1 MMASGDYVYTN
12 DLDEGSL
19 MGTAIRRREQSCSVV
34 VEVTHDSTS
43 ESQSQ
48 YDYLD
53 GSLAG
58 GYDDGGDV
66 ELAALALEDFVGV
79 DGSNLVS
86 VQSESNSAFDIGTE
100 EANTETPNVVSRS
113 VSGAD
118 FDTLPIAP
126 TAKKPIEEPPA
137 VSALHPAAAN
147 TAVSA
152 HHLNLRI
159 NTVTDVKRPSTPDKC
174 FESFGGSLSPTAER
188 NNTANFNASVITCSP
203 HHRGTRDTG
212 YHHGANATVAAAR
225 KVVTMSELTSKLS
238 TLHPE
243 AATDGVSRRPS
254 VPPAPPSLNHFSS
267 MSPRCN
273 DREGLSFGIETF
285 LHGNRLGFG
294 RQPSFKRLTPAV
306 PCESKKIY
314 VALACEDGDTSITT
328 ATDTAGVADRN
339 AEAFS
344 AWLEALQPKMAGPLT
359 SAGSD
364 FGTTHTGAA
373 VGENFKRE
381 VDVLMRNLLGDYDVS
396 VSATA
401 AATVSNSST
410 LAVSPSAAGGSAAP
424 KRRRGSGPSSPDA
437 RATGSGD
444 SQAAVL
450 DTFVANAY
458 TFNPPLRSPAAVAR
472 HTKQRLSQW
481 NAVGS
486 CTPLGSPQKVKEAV
500 QTTVTAGTL
509 LGSGAEEKVRAD
521 AGRSPSATTS
531 APPQPPAQGNATNLR
546 GSAWST
552 FLGPHKT
559 STSAA
564 VASNG
569 EMVPDLTATVTP
581 EALSSMTS
589 ANATGRLA
597 DERSAQHPSVAPT
610 SQPMVAMN
618 RAPKLAS
625 RGSTC
630 GSVAGVA
637 KPPPVRAATAS
648 AKPEGCVD
656 DVARVRGSASCSM
669 AAPYPYMD
677 EDLLAGGYMTG
688 PPQMIR
694 SPLKNRPGVLPT
706 AHVALEPSSTEK
718 INGRRSG
725 SNTSHLAPAGLG
737 CHCSLVDGHMGG
749 SRQRPSLVQQKL
761 HPSWN
766 NLSRGD
772 GGTKSTT
779 TSNPTRTAASETPQ
793 QTSATEGFG
802 VSSEPPTP
810 VRNKPCGRAATSLPA
825 ESATAASRK
834 MPLYH
839 RIHGDSTLHSVDKAF
854 RSLEAAASEGEFTD
868 KGGMR
873 ARQLPLPAFLGNDSS
888 AQQGMIAINLT
899 AGADATRSHL
909 DCVRKGGETE
919 MPTGCIRR
927 FSRRSVVEPVTVE
940 PIALRKDALI
950 PLRPTFGSLRASAS
964 RTDWEAATSGDR
976 SMAATLPRRRLTE
989 FRNGEYM
996 LPIASIKSRVSAVTA
1011 EDLRS
1016 ESVKQRDRD
1025 RQTQQANEE
1034 RRQRIQAF
1042 MAKRKA
1048 EKQLEELRRRQM
1060 PEQKGRP
1067 GAQEQPVSE
1076 ATPPRHTPETVG
1088 SGLNAIKA
1096 SKRMRKPS
1104 PQRGPPVGQPVAAA
1118 IFIPEAAMT
1127 ATVCSPHIKATA
1139 AAVADPLPPAR
1150 RGHSSSTANK
1160 TNVRAVVV
1168 LMGSADA
1175 AKGGAPVAVKDDC
1188 SGQQC
1193 SSGSTAPSR
1202 AGPGLLSE
1210 STVTVELNEGRNTLK
1225 VQHPQE
1231 RTRFFSVDEF
1241 LRIDDAAAQNQVQH
1255 PVKGTG
1261 SAVVSGAPLNGAL
1274 PRRCLSSLTLKEMN
1288 RKFLA
1293 GVNVALLL
1301 ASTENAHCTSL
1312 MAIREVVEGV
1322 LTHVPPQGELFASIA
1337 FVAGGRTQDLLSD
1350 TVRAVHLA
1358 FSTSPLFG
1366 PTLDDVT
1373 YVAVA
1378 GVRQLLNMVTDA
1390 YKRCDSAVRQQHL
1403 HAGLLVMSLLLKQSR
1418 GSDVVLSSYLITDAG
1433 CCGNTYVA
1441 VLRKA
1446 QNTPFSLFHSA
1457 LGGPT
1462 LTTAL
1467 VSVNAGD
1474 TATVVPLLNVQQ
1486 RLASVVNK
1494 PCHVGS
1500 VRRFLELAQQ
1510 ELQNRP
1516 EDEKSGRKCNCSST
1530 ITKGTLQGRRN
1541 SVSISSNNSASEGNS
1556 CPPLSSGPPG
1566 HKQQPGTRAQLHKR
1580 LVEQVAMAQSIL
1592 NDPVSYRP
1600 RAPREASKGRR
1611 ASVLTA
1617 TPHSSKYAG
1626 PLLSVAAAPL
1636 ERPRS
1641 VDGSEMP
1648 NVDKAAPRKRLSTRS
1663 KAADSA
1669 ALDTADTLLPPSQ
1682 GAGAALAV
1690 KRSPLLA
1697 ALAESSQGTQ
1707 LLAAR
1712 RPSDAPNAESE
1723 AGSMT
1728 KTSLSLAATRA
1739 NHQISRFR
1747 PLQQQKSSLLAGHR
1761 SASTSVSA
1769 AYVRRGNDCG
1779 TAPSTTWFMNF
1790 EELGDSTC
1798 APEGSR
1804 PGVGTLLNKGDREDS
1819 QDALLHATTT
1829 MPAEPLP
1836 KCRSA
1841 GKGELSRRGKF
1852 APADGAGGPARQPLC
1867 APPSMASRAVGP
1879 SRRGLSAVPTRIGSN
1894 GPQWPSNVD
1903 MDPDDIPIVPTADSI
1918 DSSFV
1923 HEVSEP
1929 ARQSAI
1935 THYGENAPIPRSTK
1949 VHTLVIVDPRCRET
1963 SNVTYDNTMVIA
1975 TTEDDFEE
1983 YDVGEVCEAAPT
1995 EKKPIQAALL
2005 TELCET
2011 VLLGG
2016 NAAILG
2022 ADSRSTGISAQVLKS
2037 VVHKIFADMNRE
2049 GAHRS
2054 GRLSASIV
2062 KVKGESVVDLL
2073 KDAGEVQKLVIA
2085 ISPLFGSCVHGVT
2098 YANIESSAAFNAT
2111 IDAALSRAA
2120 SEDNGRDHGFLFCS
2134 FILKLQLEKESDV
2147 LVCSLVATLAGE
2159 HVGLYTS
2166 VLDRSPLVP
2175 RALFHYAL
2183 GGPSYTI
2190 ALLGIGS
2197 EESRANQMLQV
2208 QRRLGEVRNRATH
2221 PGSVAKFIAGIRN
2234 DLTPNL
2240 MAKYESLRDQGE
2252 RGATK
2257 EMISRLAEMVKDA
2270 EALLHDFDH
2279 HHPKAYLHGD
2289 QDRGTVSTDAAT
2301 VKATDPGSPAI
2312 AASCRNIISNLTNST
2327 AAVTTVVDTSPP
2339 ATRRPAAQRALPCV
2353 TAVGA
2358 EVEGDHIR
2366 SLVCYEQVLM
2376 GGGSV
2381 AVQGNSILCTSQGGM
2396 RYDSDEVIVCDE
2408 AHRSLSSKLIDE
2420 LVAKFLTGY
2429 HTGLLAADSSYSA
2442 FTPLMLRRIANSI
2455 FEAVLGREAGRG
2467 EGLSFS
2473 SSFKPPTVTGELHLS
2488 IALIKDDLT
2497 ADLLPADVDTTYNR
2511 FEMEHRPLYGPRLA
2525 GVTSH
2530 LVSTPQDFDHF
2541 LAVAI
2546 DNADPALQSADP
2558 GIMVVSL
2565 TLIQSVTKP
2574 AKDVLVSSLL
2584 CTAVFDAVHH
2594 YERVLE
2600 GDLSE
2605 PLELFHNIL
2614 RGPCF
2619 SVALFGISDE
2629 EENPGKLLRALH
2641 GITQARNRP
2650 LEVNSVSRYIREMQR
2665 GIAKLNERMFTSCNK
2680 EEREYILS
2688 RVKVAERLLADAQML
2703 QRCPLSMLPRAFV
2716 PLGAAADL
2724 RA

>member
-19 MGTAIRRREQSCSVV
+19 TGTAVRRREQSCSVF
-34 VEVTHDSTS
+34 VEVTHDSTG

-113 VSGAD
+113 VSGVD

-126 TAKKPIEEPPA
+126 TAKQPIEEPPA
-137 VSALHPAAAN
+137 VLALHPAAPN

-152 HHLNLRI
+152 HHLNLRV
-159 NTVTDVKRPSTPDKC
+159 NTVTDVRRPSTPDKY
-174 FESFGGSLSPTAER
+174 FESFGGSLSPTAGH
-188 NNTANFNASVITCSP
+188 NNTANFNTSVITRSP
-203 HHRGTRDTG
+203 HHRATRDTG
-212 YHHGANATVAAAR
+212 HHHGANATVAAAW
-225 KVVTMSELTSKLS
+225 KVVAMTELTSKLS

-243 AATDGVSRRPS
+243 AAAAGVSRRPS
-254 VPPAPPSLNHFSS
+254 VPPAPPSLHHFSS

-273 DREGLSFGIETF
+273 DREGFSFGIETF

-294 RQPSFKRLTPAV
+294 RQPSFKRLTPAALG
-306 PCESKKIY
+306 ESKKIC
-314 VALACEDGDTSITT
+314 VSLGCEDGDTSITT
-328 ATDTAGVADRN
+328 ATGTAGVADRN
-339 AEAFS
+339 TEALS
-344 AWLEALQPKMAGPLT
+344 AWLEGLQPKMAGPST

-364 FGTTHTGAA
+364 FGTTHTGAP
-373 VGENFKRE
+373 VGESFKRE
-381 VDVLMRNLLGDYDVS
+381 VDALMRNLLGDYDVS

-401 AATVSNSST
+401 AAAVSNSSK
-410 LAVSPSAAGGSAAP
+410 LVVSPSTAGGSAP
-424 KRRRGSGPSSPDA
+424 PQRRRSSGPSTRDA

-444 SQAAVL
+444 SQAAIF
-450 DTFVANAY
+450 DTFVANAH
-458 TFNPPLRSPAAVAR
+458 TFNPPIRSPSAVVR
-472 HTKQRLSQW
+472 HTKQQLSRS
-481 NAVGS
+481 NAIGS
-486 CTPLGSPQKVKEAV
+486 CTPLGSPQKLKEVV

-521 AGRSPSATTS
+521 AGRSPRATTS

-552 FLGPHKT
+552 FFGPHKT

-569 EMVPDLTATVTP
+569 EMVPDLTATATP

-597 DERSAQHPSVAPT
+597 DERPAQHPSVAPT

-618 RAPKLAS
+618 RAPKPAS
-625 RGSTC
+625 RGSIC
-630 GSVAGVA
+630 DSVAGVA
-637 KPPPVRAATAS
+637 KSVPTRAATAS
-648 AKPEGCVD
+648 AKPERSVD
-656 DVARVRGSASCSM
+656 DVTRARGSASCGV

-694 SPLKNRPGVLPT
+694 SPVKNSRGVLPT
-706 AHVALEPSSTEK
+706 AHIALEPISIEK
-718 INGRRSG
+718 INGRRSR
-725 SNTSHLAPAGLG
+725 SNTSRLAPAGLG
-737 CHCSLVDGHMGG
+737 CRCSLVDGHIGG
-749 SRQRPSLVQQKL
+749 SQQRPSLVQQKL

-772 GGTKSTT
+772 GGSKSTT
-779 TSNPTRTAASETPQ
+779 TSNPTCTTASETPQ
-793 QTSATEGFG
+793 QTSPTAGFG
-802 VSSEPPTP
+802 VSSEPPTQAW
-810 VRNKPCGRAATSLPA
+810 NKPYGRAATSLPA

-834 MPLYH
+834 IPLYH
-839 RIHGDSTLHSVDKAF
+839 RIHGDSSLHSAHKAF
-854 RSLEAAASEGEFTD
+854 RSLEAAAGEGEFTG
-868 KGGMR
+868 KGGTS
-873 ARQLPLPAFLGNDSS
+873 ARQLPLPAFLGNDTS
-888 AQQGMIAINLT
+888 AQQGMTAINLA
-899 AGADATRSHL
+899 AGADATSSHL

-919 MPTGCIRR
+919 TPTGCIRR
-927 FSRRSVVEPVTVE
+927 FSRRCVVEPVTVE
-940 PIALRKDALI
+940 PIALKEDALI
-950 PLRPTFGSLRASAS
+950 PLRPAFGSLRASAS
-964 RTDWEAATSGDR
+964 RTDWEAATSDL

-989 FRNGEYM
+989 FHNGEYM
-996 LPIASIKSRVSAVTA
+996 LPIASIKSRVSAITA
-1011 EDLRS
+1011 EGLHS
-1016 ESVKQRDRD
+1016 ETVKQRDRD

-1048 EKQLEELRRRQM
+1048 EKQLKELRRCQM
-1060 PEQKGRP
+1060 PEQTGRP
-1067 GAQEQPVSE
+1067 AAQEQPVLE
-1076 ATPPRHTPETVG
+1076 AAPPRHTPETVG

-1096 SKRMRKPS
+1096 SKCMCKPS
-1104 PQRGPPVGQPVAAA
+1104 PQRGPPVGQPVAAD
-1118 IFIPEAAMT
+1118 ILIPEAAMT
-1127 ATVCSPHIKATA
+1127 ATVSSPHIKTTA
-1139 AAVADPLPPAR
+1139 AVVADTLPPAR
-1150 RGHSSSTANK
+1150 RGHRSSNANK

-1175 AKGGAPVAVKDDC
+1175 AEGGAPVPVKDEC
-1188 SGQQC
+1188 NGQQR

-1202 AGPGLLSE
+1202 AGVRLLSE
-1210 STVTVELNEGRNTLK
+1210 STVTVELNEGGDTLK

-1241 LRIDDAAAQNQVQH
+1241 LRIDDAAAQDQVEH
-1255 PVKGTG
+1255 PVNGTG
-1261 SAVVSGAPLNGAL
+1261 SAVVSGAPSNGAL

-1301 ASTENAHCTSL
+1301 ASTENAQCTSL
-1312 MAIREVVEGV
+1312 VAIREVVEGV
-1322 LTHVPPQGELFASIA
+1322 LTRVPPQGELFASIA

-1373 YVAVA
+1373 YVAVT

-1390 YKRCDSAVRQQHL
+1390 YKRCNSAVEQQHL

-1433 CCGNTYVA
+1433 CCGNTYVS

-1516 EDEKSGRKCNCSST
+1516 EDEKSGRRCNCIST

-1541 SVSISSNNSASEGNS
+1541 SVGISSNNSASYSHS
-1556 CPPLSSGPPG
+1556 CSPLSSGPPG
-1566 HKQQPGTRAQLHKR
+1566 HKQQPGNRAQLHKR

-1617 TPHSSKYAG
+1617 TTHSSKYAG
-1626 PLLSVAAAPL
+1626 PLLSVAAESL
-1636 ERPRS
+1636 EEPRS

-1648 NVDKAAPRKRLSTRS
+1648 NVDKAAPRTRFSTRS
-1663 KAADSA
+1663 KVADSA
-1669 ALDTADTLLPPSQ
+1669 TLATADTVLSPAPC
-1682 GAGAALAV
+1682 GGAALAE

-1697 ALAESSQGTQ
+1697 TLAESSQGTQ
-1707 LLAAR
+1707 LLATR
-1712 RPSDAPNAESE
+1712 RPSDAPKAESE
-1723 AGSMT
+1723 AGST
-1728 KTSLSLAATRA
+1728 AKTSLTLAATRT
-1739 NHQISRFR
+1739 NHQIARFR
-1747 PLQQQKSSLLAGHR
+1747 PLQQQQKSSPLAGHR

-1779 TAPSTTWFMNF
+1779 AAPHTTWFMNF
-1790 EELGDSTC
+1790 EEPGDSPS

-1804 PGVGTLLNKGDREDS
+1804 PCVGTLLKKGEREDS

-1829 MPAEPLP
+1829 MPAESLP
-1836 KCRSA
+1836 ECRSA
-1841 GKGELSRRGKF
+1841 SKGELGRRDKL
-1852 APADGAGGPARQPLC
+1852 APADGAGGSAQRPLC
-1867 APPSMASRAVGP
+1867 APPRMASRAVGP
-1879 SRRGLSAVPTRIGSN
+1879 SRRGLGAITTRIGSN
-1894 GPQWPSNVD
+1894 GPQWPCKVD
-1903 MDPDDIPIVPTADSI
+1903 MDPSDIPIVPTAESI

-1929 ARQSAI
+1929 AQQSAV
-1935 THYGENAPIPRSTK
+1935 THYGGKASIPRSTK

-1975 TTEDDFEE
+1975 TAEDDFEE
-1983 YDVGEVCEAAPT
+1983 YDVDEVCEAAPT

-2022 ADSRSTGISAQVLKS
+2022 ADSRPTGISAQVLKS

-2073 KDAGEVQKLVIA
+2073 KDAGEAQKLVIA

-2111 IDAALSRAA
+2111 IDAALRRAA

-2134 FILKLQLEKESDV
+2134 LILKLQLEKESDV
-2147 LVCSLVATLAGE
+2147 LVCSLVAALAGE

-2190 ALLGIGS
+2190 ALLGIGR

-2240 MAKYESLRDQGE
+2240 IAKCESLRDQGE
-2252 RGATK
+2252 RGAMK
-2257 EMISRLAEMVKDA
+2257 EMISRLSEMVKDA

-2289 QDRGTVSTDAAT
+2289 QDRGTMPTDAAT
-2301 VKATDPGSPAI
+2301 VKASDQGSPAI
-2312 AASCRNIISNLTNST
+2312 AASCRSNISNLTNST
-2327 AAVTTVVDTSPP
+2327 AAVTNVVDTSPP
-2339 ATRRPAAQRALPCV
+2339 ATRRPAAQRTLPCV
-2353 TAVGA
+2353 TAVRA
-2358 EVEGDHIR
+2358 EDEGDHIR

-2408 AHRSLSSKLIDE
+2408 AHRSLSSRLIDE

-2455 FEAVLGREAGRG
+2455 FEAVRGSEAGRR
-2467 EGLSFS
+2467 EGLSS
-2473 SSFKPPTVTGELHLS
+2473 SSFKPPTVTGELRLS
-2488 IALIKDDLT
+2488 IALIKDAVI
-2497 ADLLPADVDTTYNR
+2497 ADLLPADVDTTYHR
-2511 FEMEHRPLYGPRLA
+2511 FEMEHIPLYGPRLA

-2574 AKDVLVSSLL
+2574 TKDVLVSSLL

-2600 GDLSE
+2600 GYSSE

-2614 RGPCF
+2614 RGPCY

-2665 GIAKLNERMFTSCNK
+2665 GIVKLNERMLTSCNK
-2680 EEREYILS
+2680 EEKEYILS
-2688 RVKVAERLLADAQML
+2688 RVKVAEHLLAEAQML
-2703 QRCPLSMLPRAFV
+2703 QCCPLSMQPRAFV